1 MRCSRLVDVADRRA
15 FTYSGGMRR
24 RLDLGAGLVHHP
36 RILFLDEPTTGLDP
50 QTRNA
55 VWQYLRYLHK
65 RQNMT
70 VFLTTQYMEE
80 ADHLCQRLAIID
92 KGKIVVEG
100 SPAEL
105 KAGIG
110 ADVITIQIA
119 HDELFENYRE
129 RAVTI
134 AQRVADVK
142 RARPFDEGVSVHAAN
157 GGVTLLEIVRLLDAE
172 KVPIKQVA
180 LRTLPS
186 MKFFSS
192 IPAGKCGWKK

>member
-1 MRCSRLVDVADRRA
+1 
-15 FTYSGGMRR
+15 MRR

-55 VWQYLRYLHK
+55 VWQYLRHLHK
-65 RQNMT
+65 RQNVT
-70 VFLTTQYMEE
+70 VFLTTQYMDE

-92 KGKIVVEG
+92 KGKIVAEG

-119 HDELFENYRE
+119 HDESFENHRE
-129 RAVTI
+129 RAITI
-134 AQRVADVK
+134 AQRVAGVK
-142 RARPFDEGVSVHAAN
+142 RAKPFDEGVSVHASN
-157 GGVTLLEIVRLLDAE
+157 GGVTLLEIVRMLDAE

-180 LRTLPS
+180 LSNPTLDEVFLQHTGRQMRVEEVKIAGRTV
-186 MKFFSS
+186 
-192 IPAGKCGWKK
+192 WNRRR